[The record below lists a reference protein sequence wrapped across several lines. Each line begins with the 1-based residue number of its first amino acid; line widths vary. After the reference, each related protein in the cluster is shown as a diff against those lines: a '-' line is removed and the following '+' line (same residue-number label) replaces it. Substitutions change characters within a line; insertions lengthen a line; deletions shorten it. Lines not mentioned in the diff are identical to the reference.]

1 MIDAE
6 GNEFVLRK
14 HSDVTAPVE
23 DDEFL
28 EDFVII
34 FAACIL
40 LSIVFRVVRL
50 VSVYSKL
57 FHFWTKLIF
66 HLKNKLQPP
75 FFGYIT
81 AGILLGPLGFD
92 VIQVKSILS

>member
-34 FAACIL
+34 FAVCIV
-40 LSIVFRVVRL
+40 LSIAFRIMHLVGFEFLCEFYVRF
-50 VSVYSKL
+50 Y
-57 FHFWTKLIF
+57 
-66 HLKNKLQPP
+66 
-75 FFGYIT
+75 Y
-81 AGILLGPLGFD
+81 
-92 VIQVKSILS
+92 